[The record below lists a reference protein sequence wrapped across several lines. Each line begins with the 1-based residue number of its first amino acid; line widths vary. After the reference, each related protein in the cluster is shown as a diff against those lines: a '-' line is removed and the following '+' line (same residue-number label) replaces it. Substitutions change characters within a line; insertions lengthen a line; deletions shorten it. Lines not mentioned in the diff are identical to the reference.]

1 MENMTFEQA
10 LVALEDIV
18 AKLEAG
24 SLSLEESLGAY
35 EKGIALSRFCAEKL
49 EVAKQKVSILTVGE
63 DGVVT
68 DMPFAEEDLDEN

>member
-1 MENMTFEQA
+1 MKS
-10 LVALEDIV
+10 LEDEL
-18 AKLEAG
+18 KELEG
-24 SLSLEESLGAY
+24 ISDSIKDPQVSLEEALALF